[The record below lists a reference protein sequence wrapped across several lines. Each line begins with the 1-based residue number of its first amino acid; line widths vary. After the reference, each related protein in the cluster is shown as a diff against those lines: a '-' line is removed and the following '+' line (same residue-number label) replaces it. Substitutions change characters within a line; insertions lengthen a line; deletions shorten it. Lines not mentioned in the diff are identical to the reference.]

1 MGLQYICIT
10 CWKQFSPAGRAV
22 GGTVN
27 CPHCGSTQPSG
38 GDVSP
43 RADSAVD
50 REKGLTLTTAES
62 VLERSGELEAISWE
76 GLSGNT
82 DEPTDQVPG
91 DTLET
96 EDIGMNDAEADEET
110 PVVPSF
116 LSMDGHDE
124 GGFALVVTGPVMSAE
139 WLLRT
144 PSGLIYRFTDP
155 EALLG
160 WKKKLS
166 AYQTLEVSP
175 DGHKWKN
182 FALFVAAFE
191 QTGQAMQAFLE
202 AGMRNPKVAAEGF
215 PPSTKDPTARQL
227 AKQDGSSV
235 GTSEQKTDTGDR
247 PTVHPTTQFTFKTT
261 EEKGLGWGVYLLF
274 AALGLAIGAGVVAMV
289 LYLTR

>member
-10 CWKQFSPAGRAV
+10 CWKQFSAAGSLPGGAV
-22 GGTVN
+22 I
-27 CPHCGSTQPSG
+27 CPHCGSAQPHG
-38 GDVSP
+38 GDVSTL
-43 RADSAVD
+43 ADSDEGSPEGPLA
-50 REKGLTLTTAES
+50 TAEAA
-62 VLERSGELEAISWE
+62 LEQSGELEAMSWD
-76 GLSGNT
+76 GLSGT
-82 DEPTDQVPG
+82 VDEPTDELPN

-96 EDIGMNDAEADEET
+96 EDVGMDDAEADEKT
-110 PVVPSF
+110 PVVSSP
-116 LSMDGHDE
+116 LIMDDGSGAD
-124 GGFALVVTGPVMSAE
+124 FALVATGPVLSAE

-175 DGHKWKN
+175 DGHKWKD

-202 AGMRNPKVAAEGF
+202 AGMRNPKAPTESF
-215 PPSTKDPTARQL
+215 PPTTKDPSARQ
-227 AKQDGSSV
+227 SV
-235 GTSEQKTDTGDR
+235 KRGGASPGPQESKPDTGNR
-247 PTVHPTTQFTFKTT
+247 PVAHPTTQFTFKTT

-274 AALGLAIGAGVVAMV
+274 AALGLAIGAGVVALV
-289 LYLTR
+289 LYLTA